1 MDKFKFSA
9 RLVLVDSFLVIF
21 MSGQTLHDYLCRY
34 MDEKS
39 DELKGCLLA
48 ALESKEGFLSILV
61 ESLGSPVVSEE
72 ENSAEL
78 LTKAGLFWE
87 EERITRDGRNR
98 YKLFH
103 LTDKGRRVAE
113 QTKDEGFDGKI
124 AENMA
129 VA

>member
-1 MDKFKFSA
+1 
-9 RLVLVDSFLVIF
+9 
-21 MSGQTLHDYLCRY
+21 

-39 DELKGCLLA
+39 DELKGCLLP

-61 ESLGSPVVSEE
+61 ESLGSPVVSKDQD
-72 ENSAEL
+72 SAVL

-87 EERITRDGRNR
+87 EERIARNGCNR
-98 YKLFH
+98 YKLYH
-103 LTDKGRRVAE
+103 LTDTGRRVAM
-113 QTKDEGFDGKI
+113 QTKDEGYSGKT